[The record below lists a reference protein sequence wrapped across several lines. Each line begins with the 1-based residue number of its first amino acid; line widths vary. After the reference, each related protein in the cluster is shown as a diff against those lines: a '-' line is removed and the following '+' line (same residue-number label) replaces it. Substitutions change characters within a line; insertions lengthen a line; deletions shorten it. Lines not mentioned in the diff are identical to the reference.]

1 MPPRKTETIGLEGN
15 LTIQKV
21 ESLYKN
27 FLDKVES
34 PAHLTLDMSNVT
46 NIDFAGL
53 QLLYSLYRTMEESK
67 RKIEIVNIQPSVQEW
82 FEMSDF
88 SSMIEKE

>member
-1 MPPRKTETIGLEGN
+1 MPPRKTETIELEGN

-21 ESLYKN
+21 EELYKD
-27 FLDKVES
+27 FMDKVES
-34 PAHLTLDMSNVT
+34 PAHLTLDMKNVT
-46 NIDFAGL
+46 SLDFAGL

-67 RKIEIVNIQPSVQEW
+67 RKIEIVNVPPSVGEW
-82 FEMSDF
+82 FETSDF